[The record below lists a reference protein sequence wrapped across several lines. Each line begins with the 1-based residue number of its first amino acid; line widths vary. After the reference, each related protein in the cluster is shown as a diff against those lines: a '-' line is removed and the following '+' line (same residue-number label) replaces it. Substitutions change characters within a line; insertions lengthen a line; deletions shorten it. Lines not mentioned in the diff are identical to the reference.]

1 MDRKRIDR
9 IIEIKEKL
17 RKDKEREV
25 EEASTK
31 VAAICAEINAVD
43 GQIDDN
49 YAKLSAR
56 SISGND
62 FAVIKDYLDYLD
74 VQKSSLLGER
84 ASMQETL
91 DLLQHEL
98 YEYAREL
105 KMLGKL
111 QDKIVRAFKKT
122 ENRREQKLL
131 DEMALRLD
139 DKRM

>member
-25 EEASTK
+25 EEAAVK
-31 VAAICAEINAVD
+31 MAAICAEINAVD
-43 GQIDDN
+43 GLIDDN

-74 VQKSSLLGER
+74 VQKSCLIGEK
-84 ASMQETL
+84 ASMQETI
-91 DLLQHEL
+91 DLLQQEL

-105 KMLGKL
+105 KMLTKL
-111 QDKIVRAFKKT
+111 QEKIKQAFRKS

-139 DKRM
+139 DKRI

>member
-25 EEASTK
+25 EEAAVK
-31 VAAICAEINAVD
+31 MAAIRAEINAVD
-43 GQIDDN
+43 GLIDDN

-62 FAVIKDYLDYLD
+62 FVVIKDYLDYLD
-74 VQKSSLLGER
+74 VQKSSLLCEK
-84 ASMQETL
+84 ASMQETI

-111 QDKIVRAFKKT
+111 EDKINRAFRKS

-131 DEMALRLD
+131 DEMALRLE

>member
-9 IIEIKEKL
+9 IIQIKERLK
-17 RKDKEREV
+17 KDKEREV
-25 EEASTK
+25 EEASSK
-31 VAAICAEINAVD
+31 MSAICAEINAVD

-49 YAKLSAR
+49 YANLSAR
-56 SISGND
+56 SLSGND

-74 VQKSSLLGER
+74 VQKSSLLCEK

-98 YEYAREL
+98 YECAREL
-105 KMLGKL
+105 KMLTKL
-111 QDKIVRAFKKT
+111 QDKIKRAFKKT

>member
-25 EEASTK
+25 EEASAK

-111 QDKIVRAFKKT
+111 QDKIMRAFRKT

-131 DEMALRLD
+131 DEMALRLE
-139 DKRM
+139 DKRI

>member
-25 EEASTK
+25 EEAAVK
-31 VAAICAEINAVD
+31 MAAICAEINAVD
-43 GQIDDN
+43 GLVDDN

-111 QDKIVRAFKKT
+111 QDKIMRAFRKT

-131 DEMALRLD
+131 DEMALRLE
-139 DKRM
+139 DKRI

>member
-25 EEASTK
+25 EEAAVK
-31 VAAICAEINAVD
+31 MAAIRAEINAVD
-43 GQIDDN
+43 GLIDDN

-74 VQKSSLLGER
+74 VQKSSLLCEK
-84 ASMQETL
+84 ASMQETI

-111 QDKIVRAFKKT
+111 EDKINRAFRKS

-131 DEMALRLD
+131 DEMALRLE

>member
-25 EEASTK
+25 EEAAVK
-31 VAAICAEINAVD
+31 MAAIRAEINAVD
-43 GQIDDN
+43 GLIDDN

-62 FAVIKDYLDYLD
+62 FAVLKDYLDYLD
-74 VQKSSLLGER
+74 VQKSSLLCEK
-84 ASMQETL
+84 ASMQETI

-111 QDKIVRAFKKT
+111 EDKINRAFRKS

-131 DEMALRLD
+131 DEMALRLE

>member
-25 EEASTK
+25 EEASVK
-31 VAAICAEINAVD
+31 MNAICAGIKAVD
-43 GQIDDN
+43 GQIDEN
-49 YAKLSAR
+49 YEKLSAR

-62 FAVIKDYLDYLD
+62 FAVIRDYLDYLD
-74 VQKSSLLGER
+74 VSKSSLLCEK
-84 ASMQETL
+84 ASMQETI
-91 DLLQHEL
+91 DLLQQEL

-105 KMLGKL
+105 KMLTKL
-111 QDKIVRAFKKT
+111 QEKINRAFKKS

-131 DEMALRLD
+131 DELALRLD
-139 DKRM
+139 DKRI